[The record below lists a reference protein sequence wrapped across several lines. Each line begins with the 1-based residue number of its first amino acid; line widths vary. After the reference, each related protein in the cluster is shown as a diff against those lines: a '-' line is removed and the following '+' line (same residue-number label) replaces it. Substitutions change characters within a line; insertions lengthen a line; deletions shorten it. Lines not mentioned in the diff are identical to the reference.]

1 MEEFMRVGFGVTI
14 ITVSVCLAGTAAKA
28 TEDVNADD
36 WAATCESGGYF
47 DRGVCAGAVANFID
61 GMNDYQR
68 HGAHRLICW
77 RPDPPKSA
85 DPDTYYDYAMVA
97 VRYLRANPSY
107 AKIPAPALML
117 AAFMRKWPCGQVGPL
132 PK

>member
-77 RPDPPKSA
+77 R
-85 DPDTYYDYAMVA
+85 V
-97 VRYLRANPSY
+97 L
-107 AKIPAPALML
+107 
-117 AAFMRKWPCGQVGPL
+117 
-132 PK
+132 